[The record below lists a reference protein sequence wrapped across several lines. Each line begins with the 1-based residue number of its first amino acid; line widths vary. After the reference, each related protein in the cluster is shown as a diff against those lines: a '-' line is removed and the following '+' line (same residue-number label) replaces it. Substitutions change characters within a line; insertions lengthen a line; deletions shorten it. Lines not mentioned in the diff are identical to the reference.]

1 MAISKFQLKIVWL
14 HNISEENEKYTIKVE
29 MVFKLVLLQ
38 GPIPTAISHTFNGFQ
53 TVGCWTPS
61 SEL

>member
-29 MVFKLVLLQ
+29 M
-38 GPIPTAISHTFNGFQ
+38 IFN
-53 TVGCWTPS
+53 
-61 SEL
+61 